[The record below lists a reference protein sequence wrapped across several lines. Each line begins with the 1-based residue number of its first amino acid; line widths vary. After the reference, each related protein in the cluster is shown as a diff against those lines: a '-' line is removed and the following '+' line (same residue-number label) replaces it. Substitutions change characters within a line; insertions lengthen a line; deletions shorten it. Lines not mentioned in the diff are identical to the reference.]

1 LFTSIKNAV
10 TLGTA
15 YQNAATASGHRFTFG
30 QNQAVVRMPHLGATT
45 EAARKSLIDYDADI
59 FRNFYASMGRR
70 KMDTSDIVKS
80 TTQFGMWAVGTVDE
94 LRRQLVEEWK
104 KFPAEYLTLI
114 YHYAQ
119 MPKEVVIKNL
129 ELFMREIKPALDE
142 LTPYTNKD
150 IASAAA
156 SR

>member
-1 LFTSIKNAV
+1 MTLDGQTS
-10 TLGTA
+10 
-15 YQNAATASGHRFTFG
+15 R
-30 QNQAVVRMPHLGATT
+30 
-45 EAARKSLIDYDADI
+45 LIPALEM
-59 FRNFYASMGRR
+59 R
-70 KMDTSDIVKS
+70 
-80 TTQFGMWAVGTVDE
+80 

-150 IASAAA
+150 MASAAA
-156 SR
+156 GR